1 MIITAHNIP
10 SRQPRWAINNHRK
23 DKPMYHI
30 SKKHRNRERG
40 RWVLLEHIPTILS
53 PRILLLVFLYS
64 MAFTILLIG
73 LKMFHLERRINNTT
87 SQLASAA
94 KTEKQIQSLLY
105 QQQSNAA
112 MQENIASQIIRL
124 HVIANSDREEDQK
137 LKLKVRDAITDELKD
152 DLSAS
157 STIEKARST
166 LLSRI
171 PDIEARA
178 RQTIQ
183 QEGYSYPVR
192 VTLGKRYFPVK
203 IYGDLSFPAGNYEAL
218 CLEIGRGSGHNWW
231 CVLFPSLC
239 LLDETTAEVP
249 EASKEKL
256 RDSLSEEEYETLQT
270 EPQEGKVEVH
280 SAIYDWLSGK

>member
-1 MIITAHNIP
+1 
-10 SRQPRWAINNHRK
+10 
-23 DKPMYHI
+23 MYHI

-53 PRILLLVFLYS
+53 PRILLLAFLYS
-64 MAFTILLIG
+64 MAFTLLLIG
-73 LKMFHLERRINNTT
+73 LKMFHLERRINTT
-87 SQLASAA
+87 ASQLAAAA
-94 KTEKQIQSLLY
+94 KTEQQINTLLY

-124 HVIANSDREEDQK
+124 HVIANSDSEEDQK
-137 LKLKVRDAITDELKD
+137 LKLKIRDAVTRELKD
-152 DLSAS
+152 DLSTAAS
-157 STIEKARST
+157 VEKARST
-166 LLSRI
+166 LMSRI
-171 PDIEARA
+171 PDIEALAEQLVR
-178 RQTIQ
+178 

-218 CLEIGRGSGHNWW
+218 CLEMGRGDGHNWW

-249 EASKEKL
+249 EESKEKL
-256 RDSLSEEEYETLQT
+256 QDALSEAEYEALQT
-270 EPQEGKVEVH
+270 EPETGKVEIH
-280 SAIYDWLSGK
+280 SAIYDWLTGK